1 MTVTTIK
8 VDTTVRE
15 RLATV
20 ARARGTT
27 MGALLEVVA
36 DGLEAEQRW
45 MEIEAAYSRLQRD
58 DPAGWNEYLTEL
70 ADWAATGGE
79 ADAGASDEW
88 PELNL

>member
-1 MTVTTIK
+1 
-8 VDTTVRE
+8 
-15 RLATV
+15 
-20 ARARGTT
+20 
-27 MGALLEVVA
+27 
-36 DGLEAEQRW
+36 